1 LERKEEKFAASI
13 YSSLPRNLTNPKG
26 QTKSKQKMKKIDI
39 YSVKSNRE
47 CMKATVK
54 PEMQQ

>member
-1 LERKEEKFAASI
+1 
-13 YSSLPRNLTNPKG
+13 
-26 QTKSKQKMKKIDI
+26 MKKIDI

-54 PEMQQ
+54 PEMQQQVMKKDTESKIS